1 MSAARGVHAG
11 RIAFVDL
18 DSRRVRVEASEAYAT
33 RWIGG
38 RPLNTA
44 LVWDA
49 VSPGV
54 AWQDPGNVLAVGAGL
69 LCGTLAPGATRVSVD
84 SKNAFNDGIGSAN
97 VGGFF
102 GPELKFAGFDHLVIG
117 GRAERPVY
125 LWITDGQIEIREA
138 DFLWGQTTWETERRI
153 RREMHD
159 ERVRVA
165 AIGPAGENRVRS
177 ACIIC
182 DRGCAAGGSG
192 CGAVMGSKNLKAI
205 AVRGRG
211 AIGVAR
217 PEEFVAGVY
226 AALSKVNAWKEIRN
240 IRLAGFYG
248 ALGGR
253 LESPAWDWGYRPV
266 RNGQDEYWGKD
277 KIAAISEDRMRN
289 YRKGTV
295 SCFSCP
301 ISCKPWLRIAEGEF
315 AIQGEGWWNNSA
327 NSFCTKFDNT
337 HLESAI
343 YSHYLTNQL
352 GLDGD
357 DAAQA
362 ISWAFEC
369 YERGLITRADT
380 DGLELTWGNYSAM
393 VALLEKLARR
403 EGFGDFLADG
413 AVRAAQRLGKGS
425 EQFVIAVKGQDSLD
439 GVRINKGWGLGVV
452 LSPVAGRHLRGS
464 LGPFWMDSENAV
476 NSYKDVPRRLR
487 IGQQDKAVQDMLGYC
502 SYVYGLKPEDWVPI
516 TAAALGKDL
525 SAEDLMAVGLRAH
538 NLEKAFNT
546 LHTAFDRKDDYP
558 CPRYYNEPVAS
569 GPFKGERLD
578 HASWDAMLDEHYR
591 LHGWDV
597 ATGLQ
602 TRSGLSAIGMSD
614 VADRLARHG
623 RLIER

>member
-1 MSAARGVHAG
+1 MSNRPSVYAG
-11 RIAFVDL
+11 RIAHVDL
-18 DSRRVRVEASEAYAT
+18 TSGTVRHEPTSDYAR

-49 VSPGV
+49 APPGIS
-54 AWQDPGNVLAVGAGL
+54 WDDPCNALVFGAGV
-69 LCGTLAPGATRVSVD
+69 LCGTLAPGSARVSVD
-84 SKNAFNDGIGSAN
+84 SKNAFNDGMGSAN

-102 GPELKFAGFDHLVIG
+102 GAELKFAGFDHLVIT
-117 GRAERPVY
+117 GRAPRPVY
-125 LWITDGQIEIREA
+125 LWVRDGEVEIRDA
-138 DFLWGQTTWETERRI
+138 DFLWGETTWETEHRI
-153 RREMHD
+153 RTRLSD
-159 ERVRVA
+159 ERIRVA

-182 DRGCAAGGSG
+182 DRGCSAGGSG
-192 CGAVMGSKNLKAI
+192 CGAVMGSKNLKAV
-205 AVRGRG
+205 AVRGKG

-217 PEEFVAGVY
+217 AEEFMDAVY
-226 AALSKVNAWKEIRN
+226 AAIGKVNRWKEIRN
-240 IRLAGFYG
+240 IRGAGFYG

-253 LESPAWDWGYRPV
+253 LESPAWEWGYRPV

-277 KIAAISEDRMRN
+277 RIAAISAEKMQA

-301 ISCKPWLRIAEGEF
+301 ISCKPWLEIPAGEF

-337 HLESAI
+337 NLESAI
-343 YSHYLTNQL
+343 YAHYLTNQL

-369 YERGLITRADT
+369 YEHGLITSADT
-380 DGLELTWGNYSAM
+380 DGLELTWGNHDALVAM
-393 VALLEKLARR
+393 LNKLARR

-413 AVRAAQRLGKGS
+413 AVRAAERLGKGS

-439 GVRINKGWGLGVV
+439 GVRINKGWGFGVV

-464 LGPFWMDSENAV
+464 LGPFWQGNENPV
-476 NSYKDVPRRLR
+476 NSYKDVPALLLF
-487 IGQQDKAVQDMLGYC
+487 GQKEKAVQDMLGYC
-502 SYVYGLKPEDWVPI
+502 SYVYGLKLEDWTPI
-516 TAAALGKDL
+516 AAAALGCDMDADAFL
-525 SAEDLMAVGLRAH
+525 DVGLKAH
-538 NLEKAFNT
+538 NLEKAFNA
-546 LHTAFDRKDDYP
+546 LHTNFSRKDDYP
-558 CPRYYNEPVAS
+558 CDRYYNEPVAS

-578 HASWDAMLDEHYR
+578 HPTWDAMLDEHYR

-602 TRSGLSAIGMSD
+602 TRSGLTAIGMAD

-623 RLIER
+623 RLIET